1 MYLIEQLVRIKG
13 LKELSSSTDFRKAS
27 LVISWLNDFIAF
39 INYTKPIVYI
49 IERNRNMFSKNQKV
63 DCIQGNVSHHLKK
76 NSLKLSEN
84 Q

>member
-27 LVISWLNDFIAF
+27 LVISWLNDFIAL

-49 IERNRNMFSKNQKV
+49 IEWKRNMFSKKQIA
-63 DCIQGNVSHHLKK
+63 DLI
-76 NSLKLSEN
+76 
-84 Q
+84 